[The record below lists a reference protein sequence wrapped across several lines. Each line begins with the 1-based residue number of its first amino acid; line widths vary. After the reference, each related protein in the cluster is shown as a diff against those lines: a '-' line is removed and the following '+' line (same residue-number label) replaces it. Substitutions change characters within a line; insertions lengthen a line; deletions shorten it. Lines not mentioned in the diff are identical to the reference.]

1 MLIDGQSQMY
11 IALETRQNEAY
22 RGSSLEMGAFINFY
36 HKSQMVI
43 HIHNIILSA
52 GKNQFNTDDFRSRL
66 ASNLGQIKQIHTS
79 MIYMNM
85 HMKLSKYEN

>member
-1 MLIDGQSQMY
+1 MLIDGQSRMH

-22 RGSSLEMGAFINFY
+22 CGSSLERGPFINFY
-36 HKSQMVI
+36 HKSQMII
-43 HIHNIILSA
+43 HIHNIIVSA
-52 GKNQFNTDDFRSRL
+52 GKNQFNIDDFRSRL

-85 HMKLSKYEN
+85 HTKLSKYEN